1 MFDPATPRGFY
12 FNRGVFFFGRMV
24 ENEMAQAEARS
35 RKNAQGE
42 AGIRLGNAARLGVLE
57 KHLGIPIKRYR
68 DPGNVGSE
76 NPFKKTDEQHQE
88 GTTIVARE
96 GG

>member
-1 MFDPATPRGFY
+1 
-12 FNRGVFFFGRMV
+12 MV
-24 ENEMAQAEARS
+24 ENEMSEAEARS

-68 DPGNVGSE
+68 DPGHVGTE
-76 NPFKKTDEQHQE
+76 NPFTKADGQTEE
-88 GTTIVARE
+88 TTTVVGVESA
-96 GG
+96 